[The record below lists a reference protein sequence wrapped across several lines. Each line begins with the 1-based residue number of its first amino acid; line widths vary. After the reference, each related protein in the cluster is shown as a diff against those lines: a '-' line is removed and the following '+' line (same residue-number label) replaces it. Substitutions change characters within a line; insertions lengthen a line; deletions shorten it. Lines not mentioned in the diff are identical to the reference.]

1 MFPNV
6 RNFEQSIS
14 NHRWCPSHR
23 RPFNIDVILDV
34 AAVIVATA
42 AKLSRCKDDGDV
54 SENRKKTKGL
64 HKQNNNFACA
74 SRFFYISLPS
84 LPDYD
89 VKQLNFT
96 FCGGRQ
102 HKTTTFFFFSSTLIQ
117 SFTIKIQTRKKPAFD
132 ELNEIE

>member
-6 RNFEQSIS
+6 RNFEQNIS

-34 AAVIVATA
+34 ANVIVDTA
-42 AKLSRCKDDGDV
+42 AKLSSCKDDGDV
-54 SENRKKTKGL
+54 SENEKKTKGL
-64 HKQNNNFACA
+64 HKQNNNFARA

-96 FCGGRQ
+96 VLWR
-102 HKTTTFFFFSSTLIQ
+102 TSTQDNDFLFLFQ
-117 SFTIKIQTRKKPAFD
+117 YFD
-132 ELNEIE
+132 TVFYNKNPD